1 MAVPMLSSGTLR
13 NWAALLPAVWAATM
27 LLPRPL
33 TAPCSTT
40 LPMAVMLHCRPM
52 GMPMLHSFAQWGR
65 LNAPSSLLQRSSW

>member
-13 NWAALLPAVWAATM
+13 NCAALPPAVCAATM
-27 LLPRPL
+27 SLPRPF

-52 GMPMLHSFAQWGR
+52 GMPMLHSFAQWVR
-65 LNAPSSLLQRSSW
+65 LKQPSSLLQRSSG